1 MMNKEQLKDL
11 NPFIQEIIIDNGKEV
26 FIITRYFIGSKRV
39 ENVFEEILQKH
50 DELKEK
56 VS

>member
-1 MMNKEQLKDL
+1 MNKEQLKDL